1 MTKTPLIVAL
11 ALLSP
16 LAVLAPALAQQPKTS
31 ALINEELDKL
41 AEFQLSGTLPQALK
55 EITNKTGVPIEVAPQ
70 TYDLLPWGEQTTIN
84 AKIANQTLRKALE
97 AITRKLGLTIELRD
111 EAIEIKPLP
120 ALRRLGRR
128 ATIEELGVLDLLSRT
143 ELKLDTDRPT
153 VKQLVAAIDSRL
165 DETKSNFA
173 IENRAP
179 DALLDT
185 PVPVSKNATLLDGL
199 EAIARSTDAT
209 WHPWGDDL
217 IVRPKVDHVRDLLTK
232 TITRSWNGVDV
243 AQVLAELANLS
254 GTTFTIEPGAVQR
267 IAGDS
272 RNIRLVLEN
281 APIQQA
287 LESIAGF
294 TGLAWSVNEKGVYV
308 WNAGNASTQSREP
321 SIGWITLDNG
331 VNVILR
337 ESQVP
342 ADLREYVKHKTNKH
356 FDELRKQMTD
366 EGFKP
371 TTQPATTAP
380 ATTTTTTQ
388 RRDDL

>member
-1 MTKTPLIVAL
+1 MTTLAKSILLAL
-11 ALLSP
+11 A
-16 LAVLAPALAQQPKTS
+16 ALAFAPVAPMAMAQQKTS

-41 AEFQLSGTLPQALK
+41 AEFQLSGTLPQAIK
-55 EITNKTGVPIEVAPQ
+55 EITAKTGVPIEVAPQ
-70 TYDLLPWGEQTTIN
+70 TYDVLPWGEQTTIN

-153 VKQLVAAIDSRL
+153 VKQLVAAVDSRL
-165 DETKSNFA
+165 DELKSDFA
-173 IENRAP
+173 IENRAQA
-179 DALLDT
+179 DALLDA
-185 PVPVSKNATLLDGL
+185 PVAVSKNATLLDGL

-209 WHPWGDDL
+209 WYPWGDDL
-217 IVRPKVDHVRDLLTK
+217 IVLPKVDHVRDLLTK

-243 AQVLAELANLS
+243 SQVLAELANLS
-254 GTTFTIEPGAVQR
+254 GTSFTIEPGAVQR

-294 TGLAWSVNEKGVYV
+294 TGLAWSVNDKGVYI
-308 WNAGNASTQSREP
+308 WNPGSASGQTREP

-331 VNVILR
+331 VHVILR

-342 ADLREYVKHKTNKH
+342 ADLREYVKHKTNQH
-356 FDELRKQMTD
+356 FEKLREQMRD

-380 ATTTTTTQ
+380 ATTQ